1 MKTKYKIN
9 DLCNVQ
15 SGGTPRRGVD
25 GYYGGIIP
33 WAKIGDIENA
43 DNGFITQTQE
53 TITEQGLRSI
63 NNRLFPKNTV
73 LLAMYGSVG
82 KTAIAGKEISTN
94 QAILGINPKDTN
106 LLDFRFLKY
115 FLDFSKANLVN
126 RARGVALQNIS
137 ATIVKEFEINLPDIE
152 QQRITINTL
161 DRAGSLRQKRNQAIN
176 LLDEYL
182 KSVFLEM
189 FGDTVTNPKGWQIKT
204 LNEMLDF
211 MTSGSRG
218 WARYYSDTGS
228 IFLTIKNVSRA
239 GKLLLDDITYVNAP
253 DNAEAKR
260 TKVRDGDV
268 LLSITADLGRTAV
281 VENLDTDGY
290 INQHLVILR
299 LKEEYNPYFISS
311 YLSSSGG
318 QLQMQ
323 KLNKGAAKA
332 GLNFNDIKSIKVLVP
347 PLELQEKYKQVVES
361 VEDLKKRMLE
371 QTYELDNQF
380 NALLQKHFNS
390 N

>member
-161 DRAGSLRQKRNQAIN
+161 DQADSLRQKRKQAID

-189 FGDTVTNPKGWQIKT
+189 FGDPVKNPKKWEQKSSINYANCIVPGRDKPKS
-204 LNEMLDF
+204 F
-211 MTSGSRG
+211 SGDIP
-218 WARYYSDTGS
+218 WVT
-228 IFLTIKNVSRA
+228 T
-239 GKLLLDDITYVNAP
+239 DDLVHLGITYSSKKKLGLTNSELNKVRAKIIPKNSVIITCVGDLGVVSIAGNDMVVNQQLHTFQCFENMNNIFFMYAISYQKDYMYRRASNTTVP
-253 DNAEAKR
+253 YLNKTECNGIPMICPPILLQRKFAETVEITER
-260 TKVRDGDV
+260 TKQMMQSQ
-268 LLSITADLGRTAV
+268 SI
-281 VENLDTDGY
+281 
-290 INQHLVILR
+290 
-299 LKEEYNPYFISS
+299 
-311 YLSSSGG
+311 
-318 QLQMQ
+318 
-323 KLNKGAAKA
+323 
-332 GLNFNDIKSIKVLVP
+332 
-347 PLELQEKYKQVVES
+347 
-361 VEDLKKRMLE
+361 
-371 QTYELDNQF
+371 ELDNQF
-380 NALLQKHFNS
+380 NALMQKHFSS